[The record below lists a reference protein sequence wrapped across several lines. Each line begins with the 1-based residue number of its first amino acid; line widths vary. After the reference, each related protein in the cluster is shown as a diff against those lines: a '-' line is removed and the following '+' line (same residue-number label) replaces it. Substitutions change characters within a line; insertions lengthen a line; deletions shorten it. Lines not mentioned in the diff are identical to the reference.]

1 MDSLRIWADT
11 TDADII
17 VFTLTWLKASVTNNM
32 ININANNVFRSD
44 CATKGG
50 GVAIYV

>member
-17 VFTLTWLKASVTNNM
+17 VFTETWLKASVTNDM
-32 ININANNVFRSD
+32 ININAYNVFRSD
-44 CATKGG
+44 RATK
-50 GVAIYV
+50 